1 MWPHFSIF
9 FLLCAEILEIFIK
22 NNRDIKGIVIYG
34 IEYKLS
40 QYADDT
46 SLVLDGSS
54 KFTDGILR
62 VWDYFAALLG
72 LKINYKKT
80 KMVWIGIKNFSR
92 EVFHHTRWKLNWNNP
107 TYDLLGIKFSV
118 TLDKMSSLNDEHKLS
133 QSLKLNEK
141 STKSIYTM

>member
-1 MWPHFSIF
+1 MWPHFSIS

-22 NNRDIKGIVIYG
+22 NNRDIKGIVIHG

-62 VWDYFAALLG
+62 VWDYFADLSG
-72 LKINYKKT
+72 LKINYTKT
-80 KMVWIGIKNFSR
+80 KIVWIWYSLYLTQTPILQKTFKN
-92 EVFHHTRWKLNWNNP
+92 L
-107 TYDLLGIKFSV
+107 
-118 TLDKMSSLNDEHKLS
+118 
-133 QSLKLNEK
+133 
-141 STKSIYTM
+141 

>member
-1 MWPHFSIF
+1 MWPHFSIS

-22 NNRDIKGIVIYG
+22 NNRDIKGIVIHG

-62 VWDYFAALLG
+62 VWDYFADLSG
-72 LKINYKKT
+72 LKINYTKT
-80 KMVWIGIKNFSR
+80 KIVWIWYSLYLTHTPILQKTFKN
-92 EVFHHTRWKLNWNNP
+92 L
-107 TYDLLGIKFSV
+107 
-118 TLDKMSSLNDEHKLS
+118 
-133 QSLKLNEK
+133 
-141 STKSIYTM
+141 

>member
-1 MWPHFSIF
+1 MWPHFSIS

-22 NNRDIKGIVIYG
+22 KNRDIKGIVIHG

-62 VWDYFAALLG
+62 VWDYFADLSG
-72 LKINYKKT
+72 LKINYTKT
-80 KMVWIGIKNFSR
+80 KIVWIWYSLYLTQTPILQKTFKN
-92 EVFHHTRWKLNWNNP
+92 L
-107 TYDLLGIKFSV
+107 
-118 TLDKMSSLNDEHKLS
+118 
-133 QSLKLNEK
+133 
-141 STKSIYTM
+141 

>member
-1 MWPHFSIF
+1 MTSFLHI

-62 VWDYFAALLG
+62 VWDYFADLSG
-72 LKINYKKT
+72 LKIN
-80 KMVWIGIKNFSR
+80 
-92 EVFHHTRWKLNWNNP
+92 
-107 TYDLLGIKFSV
+107 
-118 TLDKMSSLNDEHKLS
+118 
-133 QSLKLNEK
+133 
-141 STKSIYTM
+141 

>member
-1 MWPHFSIF
+1 MWPHFSIS

-22 NNRDIKGIVIYG
+22 NNRDIKGIFIYG

-62 VWDYFAALLG
+62 VWDYFADLSG
-72 LKINYKKT
+72 LKINYTKT
-80 KMVWIGIKNFSR
+80 KIVWIWYSLYLTQTPILQKTFKN
-92 EVFHHTRWKLNWNNP
+92 L
-107 TYDLLGIKFSV
+107 
-118 TLDKMSSLNDEHKLS
+118 
-133 QSLKLNEK
+133 
-141 STKSIYTM
+141 

>member
-1 MWPHFSIF
+1 MWPHFSIS

-22 NNRDIKGIVIYG
+22 NNRDIKGIVIHG

-62 VWDYFAALLG
+62 VWDYFADLSG
-72 LKINYKKT
+72 LKINYTKT
-80 KMVWIGIKNFSR
+80 KIVWIWYSLYLTQIPILQKTFKN
-92 EVFHHTRWKLNWNNP
+92 L
-107 TYDLLGIKFSV
+107 
-118 TLDKMSSLNDEHKLS
+118 
-133 QSLKLNEK
+133 
-141 STKSIYTM
+141 

>member
-1 MWPHFSIF
+1 MWPHFSIS

-62 VWDYFAALLG
+62 VWDYFADLSG
-72 LKINYKKT
+72 LKINYTKT
-80 KMVWIGIKNFSR
+80 KIVWIWYSLYLTQTPILQKTFKN
-92 EVFHHTRWKLNWNNP
+92 L
-107 TYDLLGIKFSV
+107 
-118 TLDKMSSLNDEHKLS
+118 
-133 QSLKLNEK
+133 
-141 STKSIYTM
+141 

>member
-1 MWPHFSIF
+1 MTSFLHI

-62 VWDYFAALLG
+62 VWDYFGDLSG
-72 LKINYKKT
+72 LKINYTKT
-80 KMVWIGIKNFSR
+80 CLDLVLTLSNPDSYFTKNF
-92 EVFHHTRWKLNWNNP
+92 
-107 TYDLLGIKFSV
+107 
-118 TLDKMSSLNDEHKLS
+118 
-133 QSLKLNEK
+133 
-141 STKSIYTM
+141 